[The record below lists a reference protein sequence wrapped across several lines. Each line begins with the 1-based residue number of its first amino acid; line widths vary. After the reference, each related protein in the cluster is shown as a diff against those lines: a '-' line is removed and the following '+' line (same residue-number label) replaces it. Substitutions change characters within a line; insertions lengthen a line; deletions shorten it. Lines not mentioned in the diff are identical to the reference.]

1 MTPELPP
8 KNAPAHKTVSPVEAS
23 VLLENWDTESPAN
36 SAVSIPT
43 VFSYFSRARGIKLW
57 SFKQNPRTVCAASVV
72 KAA

>member
-43 VFSYFSRARGIKLW
+43 VFSYFSRAQGIRL
-57 SFKQNPRTVCAASVV
+57 
-72 KAA
+72 